1 MKSLLVKLEGGDRG
15 SHEIHIGRDILD
27 RMALMVLRSGWAS
40 RYAVVSDERVA
51 SLHGQKVVSA
61 MRGAGLDVHLLAIPS
76 GEGSKSLPVL
86 LDLVKRLLE
95 LGADRSFG
103 LVALGGGVVG
113 DLTGF
118 LASIYMR
125 GIPYLQVPTSLLA
138 QVDSGIGGKTGVD
151 LEEGKNLIG
160 TFYQPKAVFVDSAF
174 LKTLPITQIREGLA
188 EVLKYGL
195 IEEPEIIRELESE
208 PNLAENPQLER
219 LEALVERCCLIKK
232 RFVEMD
238 ERDRGL
244 RRILN
249 FGHTVGHA
257 LEAASDYRISHG
269 EAVALG
275 MVAATR
281 LSARLTRFPLEESF
295 RLERLLGRLGLPSR
309 IPRGVCLEEILEAME
324 RDKKKESGKAQLV
337 LLRRPGLP
345 FLQEGVPLE
354 HLREVLEELQ
364 A

>member
-1 MKSLLVKLEGGDRG
+1 M
-15 SHEIHIGRDILD
+15 
-27 RMALMVLRSGWAS
+27 
-40 RYAVVSDERVA
+40 
-51 SLHGQKVVSA
+51 
-61 MRGAGLDVHLLAIPS
+61 
-76 GEGSKSLPVL
+76 
-86 LDLVKRLLE
+86 
-95 LGADRSFG
+95 
-103 LVALGGGVVG
+103 VG

>member
-1 MKSLLVKLEGGDRG
+1 MKSLLLKLAGGDRG

-40 RYAVVSDERVA
+40 RYAVVSDEQVA
-51 SLHGQKVVSA
+51 SLHGQRVVSA
-61 MRGAGLDVHLLAIPS
+61 MGGAGLDVHLLEIPS

-86 LDLVKRLLE
+86 LDLVKRLLQ

-138 QVDSGIGGKTGVD
+138 QVDSSIGGKTGVD

-160 TFYQPKAVFVDSAF
+160 TFYQPKAVFLDPAF
-174 LKTLPITQIREGLA
+174 LQTLPRAQIREGLA

-208 PNLAENPQLER
+208 PNLAENPELER

-257 LEAASDYRISHG
+257 LEAASDYGISHG
-269 EAVALG
+269 EGVAVG

-281 LSARLTRFPLEESF
+281 LSARLARFPLEELF

-309 IPRGVCLEEILEAME
+309 IPRGVCLEEILERME
-324 RDKKKESGKAQLV
+324 RDKKRESGKVQLV

-354 HLREVLEELQ
+354 RLREVLEELQ